1 MKKLVIV
8 FACLTLLVGCANTT
22 RGISDTPSNQ
32 TEESAT
38 DELTGNVFLDA
49 ETENHVLEGGGISR
63 TITVSK
69 EDALAASADDYAA
82 FVSGRLLLGKNNL
95 ELFGMVFDDGTGIT
109 YYGCSASNAVYGR
122 ITSKGVSVD
131 ASGYISPN
139 EDGTYSYVE
148 YEN

>member
-1 MKKLVIV
+1 MCGHYTADDQQVDCSLLH
-8 FACLTLLVGCANTT
+8 LTFGENRQKFCRHQCTIGRVG
-22 RGISDTPSNQ
+22 
-32 TEESAT
+32 
-38 DELTGNVFLDA
+38 FLHA

-82 FVSGRLLLGKNNL
+82 FVSGRLPLGKNNL